1 MEVAYAEFYFAS
13 RSDYFD
19 PLVGG
24 IQIYLVFHIPSL
36 EKIKDFFCTLGYTGW
51 LYGTVPVIVT
61 AWHCSYYI
69 WGQSVYVYQPL
80 PLLPKFYIGY
90 SFRPAGCIYKQIDA
104 NTIETDCDIMTIP
117 VEGRNIFPGV
127 YRPSLDAFGGWVIGV
142 YGRYD
147 VQWFGELHK
156 AGISTDVT
164 SGPLIWY
171 CVDMNYPFIEGTPY
185 KVTVRCQVVTG
196 MSSAPGDSGSP
207 VYVLTSS
214 TAGGTIR
221 LLYAYGILSGTNLLG
236 MTVLSPLDAYHLYV
250 KYT

>member
-1 MEVAYAEFYFAS
+1 MEVAYAEFYFAY
-13 RSDYFD
+13 RSYYFD

-61 AWHCSYYI
+61 AWHCSYYV
-69 WGQSVYVYQPL
+69 WGQNVFVDQPVPGYYL
-80 PLLPKFYIGY
+80 GY
-90 SFRPAGCIYKQIDA
+90 SFKPAGCIYKQIDA
-104 NTIETDCDIMTIP
+104 NTIVTYCDIMTIP
-117 VEGRNIFPGV
+117 VEGRNIFLPGV

-147 VQWFGELHK
+147 VPWFGELHK

-164 SGPLIWY
+164 SGPLLWY

-214 TAGGTIR
+214 KAGGTIR